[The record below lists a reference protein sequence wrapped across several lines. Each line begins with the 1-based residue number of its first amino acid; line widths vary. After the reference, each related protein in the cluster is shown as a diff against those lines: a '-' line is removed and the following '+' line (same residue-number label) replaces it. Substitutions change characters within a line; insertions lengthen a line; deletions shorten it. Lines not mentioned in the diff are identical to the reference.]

1 MSPTIQFGAIVA
13 ACALLWIVESIVSLF
28 NYRGKRV
35 RHALPN
41 AGLTLVFFAM
51 NTAFSFASVYTA
63 AYALRDHVGAL
74 FLVDWPGPVEA
85 VLAIAGLDLF
95 TYFAHASMH
104 KSRIGWRF
112 HRVHHCDT
120 QVDVTTAYRQHPGET
135 LWRIAWQLAGVIA
148 FGVPLWVLAV
158 YLTISGVN
166 ALFEHANIRVPER
179 FDSVLRLFGVT
190 PNMHKWHHSRVQAET
205 DSNYSN
211 ILSIWDRLFGT
222 FTGKTSY
229 TEIEYGLGGFD
240 GEASRSFPKLLRLPF
255 AK

>member
-13 ACALLWIVESIVSLF
+13 VCALLWIVESIVPLF

-41 AGLTLVFFAM
+41 FGLTIVLFAM
-51 NTAFSFASVYTA
+51 NIAFSFASVFAA
-63 AYALRDHVGAL
+63 AYALRNHIGAL
-74 FLVDWPGPVEA
+74 FLVDWPWPVEA

-135 LWRIAWQLAGVIA
+135 IFRIAWQLAGIVA

-158 YLTISGVN
+158 YLTLSSVN
-166 ALFEHANIRVPER
+166 ALFEHANVRVPER
-179 FDSVLRLFGVT
+179 LDAILRLCFVT
-190 PNMHKWHHSRVQAET
+190 PNMHKWHHSRIQAET

-211 ILSIWDRLFGT
+211 ILSVWDRLFGT
-222 FTGKTSY
+222 YTGKTGY
-229 TEIEYGLGGFD
+229 TDIEYGLNGLD
-240 GEASRSFPKLLRLPF
+240 GEVSRSMSKLLQLPF
-255 AK
+255 VR